1 VKLRYVGNAPFFSA
15 LSKEER
21 ERISERM
28 HLERRSS
35 GETLFHQ
42 GDESTALYLIKSG
55 WVRLAANG
63 GPGIANQGPGSL
75 VGESD
80 LFLGQS
86 RSFGAVA
93 TADAELWALSRDDLI
108 DLISQDPQ
116 MGLKLSTAFGTR
128 LALLDQ
134 YLVEQRLETLPLLSG
149 LEDKAL
155 AAIASRLV
163 PVERQKD
170 EYIVEGGEGPEALF
184 VVESGQVHLL
194 SSEEGGD
201 FSEIGEGESFG
212 EFAVLTGKP
221 HGRSAQAATDVVLW
235 ALPAADFD
243 EVSEQHPEIRMAL
256 SKSIREPLLPRD
268 QARAVE
274 RLTKMPLFSDLA
286 EDVLWAVSERLLLRH
301 VPAGEMVFAEGAPG
315 DAFYLIDSGQVEIV
329 TEGAAG
335 KAILA
340 LLGPDEFFGEMALL
354 TGKPRSTGAKAATH
368 VNVWVLYRSD
378 FDDLVNRHPS
388 ISLALS
394 RVLSDR
400 LAEMDRR
407 FSENHLRGIKL
418 LAGLSSS
425 QLEDVSRRLSPIRFR
440 QGEVIIREGDPG
452 YEMYFIEAGRVRVVR
467 GSGPDAILLAEMGA
481 GDLFGEMALL
491 TGKPRSATVTA
502 LSDLDLW
509 SMPQADFDELVAAH
523 PNLGLALSRLLSD
536 RLRDT
541 DSRFISEPAE
551 TVAMPGQP
559 ETVTA
564 PMLSPRP
571 AAKPAPKPAPKPRR
585 VRKKRERSLTAE
597 LSGTFDG
604 AVTWFGSLSR
614 GAKIRLVVFTLLLAW
629 LLCIVTP
636 ALVISTLAA
645 DDVTNLQGAIAFVQ
659 TEAPPPTDA
668 PLPTDTAVPAVA
680 ELSAPLEPMSEP
692 AAGAAGQ
699 APVEEAAGMPAE
711 TSLEMSAEGDAEAMA
726 APSDEPAAGP
736 PAGPE
741 ATATPWII
749 VITNTPPPPTDT
761 PVPTNTPLP
770 PTPTPRPQTNRVSS
784 AAAPLPAPTQ
794 VERPQPPR
802 DLDSRLSALNVNVQP
817 VGVRPGQSYWRLIAA
832 RWESESQS
840 GGGHSIFV
848 DVLDEGGGKI
858 VGQSVEIRWA
868 GGGLTVFTEDKPATE
883 FGANFPMY
891 NTLGSYAVSI
901 AGLPSDTVVGMGLGS
916 IEQPNFNVHT
926 NFFLTF
932 QRVTR

>member
-1 VKLRYVGNAPFFSA
+1 MKLRYVGNAPFFSA
-15 LSKEER
+15 LSKEEQ

-28 HLERRSS
+28 HLERRGS
-35 GETLFHQ
+35 GETLFHK

-55 WVRLAANG
+55 WVRLMANG
-63 GPGIANQGPGSL
+63 GPGLANQGPGSL

-80 LFLGQS
+80 LFLGQP

-93 TADAELWALSRDDLI
+93 TVDAELWALSRNDLVA
-108 DLISQDPQ
+108 LISQDPQ

-134 YLVEQRLETLPLLSG
+134 YLVEQRLQTLPLLAG
-149 LEDKAL
+149 LGDEAL
-155 AAIASRLV
+155 TAIARRLTS
-163 PVERQKD
+163 VERRKD
-170 EYIVEGGEGPEALF
+170 EYIVESGQGPEALF

-201 FSEIGEGESFG
+201 FSEIGAGESFG
-212 EFAVLTGKP
+212 ELAVLTGKP

-243 EVSEQHPEIRMAL
+243 EVTKEHPGIRLAL

-268 QARAVE
+268 QARALE
-274 RLTKMPLFSDLA
+274 RLAKMPLFSGLTEEILLA
-286 EDVLWAVSERLLLRH
+286 VGERLLLRH
-301 VPAGEMVFAEGAPG
+301 VPAGEMVFAEGASG
-315 DAFYLIDSGQVEIV
+315 DSFYLIDSGQVEIV
-329 TEGAAG
+329 SKGAMG
-335 KAILA
+335 GDILA

-354 TGKPRSTGAKAATH
+354 TGKPRSTGARAASH
-368 VNVWVLYRSD
+368 VNLWVLYRTD

-407 FSENHLRGIKL
+407 FSESHLRGIKL

-425 QLEDVSRRLSPIRFR
+425 QLEDVSHRLSPIRFR

-452 YEMYFIEAGRVRVVR
+452 YEMYFIESGRVRVVR
-467 GSGPDAILLAEMGA
+467 GSGPNAIFLADMGA

-491 TGKPRSATVTA
+491 TGRPRSATVTA

-509 SMPQADFDELVAAH
+509 AMPQADFDELVATH

-541 DSRFISEPAE
+541 DAKFIGRAAG
-551 TVAMPGQP
+551 TTAMPAQP
-559 ETVTA
+559 ETATV
-564 PMLSPRP
+564 PVVKPRP
-571 AAKPAPKPAPKPRR
+571 AAKKPEPAPKPKQ
-585 VRKKRERSLTAE
+585 VRKRPSRSLTSE
-597 LSGTFDG
+597 LGGAFDG
-604 AVTWFGSLSR
+604 TVTWFSSLSR
-614 GAKIRLVVFTLLLAW
+614 GAKVRLVLITLLLAW

-645 DDVTNLQGAIAFVQ
+645 DDVTDLRGAIAFVQ
-659 TEAPPPTDA
+659 VEAAPPPGA
-668 PLPTDTAVPAVA
+668 PMRAGSEVPAAA
-680 ELSAPLEPMSEP
+680 EIAQP
-692 AAGAAGQ
+692 
-699 APVEEAAGMPAE
+699 
-711 TSLEMSAEGDAEAMA
+711 AEAMIESA
-726 APSDEPAAGP
+726 PKIVVKEEVVIPDEASLELPAEGAIEAMDAPSDEPAAGP
-736 PAGPE
+736 PAGPQP
-741 ATATPWII
+741 TATPWII

-770 PTPTPRPQTNRVSS
+770 PTPTPEPTANRVTS
-784 AAAPLPAPTQ
+784 AAAPLPSPTPA
-794 VERPQPPR
+794 ERPQPPR
-802 DLDSRLSALNVNVQP
+802 DLDPRLPSLNVNIQP
-817 VGVRPGQSYWRLIAA
+817 VGVRPGQSYWRLIAV
-832 RWESESQS
+832 RWENESQS
-840 GGGHSIFV
+840 GGGHSIFI
-848 DVLDEGGGKI
+848 DVLDEGGAKI
-858 VGQSVEIRWA
+858 IGQPIEIRWA
-868 GGGLTVFTEDKPATE
+868 GGGLTVFTEEKPLDE
-883 FGANFPMY
+883 FAANFPMY
-891 NTLGSYAVSI
+891 NTLGSYAVSV
-901 AGLPSDTVVGMGLGS
+901 AGLPSDTIVGMGLGS
-916 IEQPNFNVHT
+916 IDQPNFKVHT

>member
-1 VKLRYVGNAPFFSA
+1 
-15 LSKEER
+15 
-21 ERISERM
+21 M

-35 GETLFHQ
+35 GETLFHK
-42 GDESTALYLIKSG
+42 GDESTVLYLVKSG
-55 WVRLAANG
+55 WVRLVANG
-63 GPGIANQGPGSL
+63 GPGLANQGPGSL

-80 LFLGQS
+80 LFLGQP
-86 RSFGAVA
+86 RSFRAVA
-93 TADAELWALSRDDLI
+93 TADTELWALSRDDLV
-108 DLISQDPQ
+108 DLISKDPQ
-116 MGLKLSTAFGTR
+116 IGLKLSTAFGTR

-149 LEDKAL
+149 LGDEAL
-155 AAIASRLV
+155 TAIARRLI
-163 PVERQKD
+163 PVERRKD
-170 EYIVEGGEGPEALF
+170 EYIVEGGQGPEALF

-201 FSEIGEGESFG
+201 FSEIGVGESFG
-212 EFAVLTGKP
+212 ELAVLTGKP
-221 HGRSAQAATDVVLW
+221 HARSAQAATDIVLW

-243 EVSEQHPEIRMAL
+243 AVAEEYPAIRLVL
-256 SKSIREPLLPRD
+256 SKSIREPLLPGD

-274 RLTKMPLFSDLA
+274 RLAKMPLFSGLG
-286 EDVLWAVSERLLLRH
+286 EDILWAIGERLLLRH
-301 VPAGEMVFAEGAPG
+301 VPAGELVFAEGAPG

-329 TEGAAG
+329 SQGRG
-335 KAILA
+335 GSAILA

-368 VNVWVLYRSD
+368 VNVWVLYRAD
-378 FDDLVNRHPS
+378 FDDLVNRHPP

-394 RVLSDR
+394 RVLSER

-407 FSENHLRGIKL
+407 FSESHLRGLKL

-425 QLEDVSRRLSPIRFR
+425 QLEDVSRRLNPIRFR

-452 YEMYFIEAGRVRVVR
+452 YEMYFIESGRVRVVR
-467 GSGPDAILLAEMGA
+467 GSGPNALLLAELGA

-491 TGKPRSATVTA
+491 TGRPRSATVTA

-509 SMPQADFDELVAAH
+509 AMPQADFDEVVAAH
-523 PNLGLALSRLLSD
+523 PNLGLALSRILSD

-541 DSRFISEPAE
+541 DSRFVGQPAE
-551 TVAMPGQP
+551 TVAMPAQP

-564 PMLSPRP
+564 PMPVRRP
-571 AAKPAPKPAPKPRR
+571 AAKPKPKVAPKPKR
-585 VRKKRERSLTAE
+585 VRPKQARSLTAG
-597 LSGTFDG
+597 LSGSFEG

-659 TEAPPPTDA
+659 AEAESPTDA

-680 ELSAPLEPMSEP
+680 GSSAPLESVSQP
-692 AAGAAGQ
+692 AAGAAAQ
-699 APVEEAAGMPAE
+699 EVPAEALAEVPAEAA
-711 TSLEMSAEGDAEAMA
+711 LEISAEAAVEAMA
-726 APSDEPAAGP
+726 APSDEPPADP
-736 PAGPE
+736 PAGPQ

-770 PTPTPRPQTNRVSS
+770 PPPTPKPTENRVTS
-784 AAAPLPAPTQ
+784 AAAPLPTQ
-794 VERPQPPR
+794 VPADRPQPPR
-802 DLDSRLSALNVNVQP
+802 DLDARLSALNVNVQP

-832 RWESESQS
+832 RWENESQS

-848 DVLDEGGGKI
+848 DVLDEGGAKM
-858 VGQSVEIRWA
+858 VGQAVEIRWA
-868 GGGLTVFTEDKPATE
+868 GGGLTVFTEDKPANE

-891 NTLGSYAVSI
+891 NTLGSYAVSV

-916 IEQPNFNVHT
+916 IAQPDFKVHT

-932 QRVTR
+932 QRVMR

>member
-1 VKLRYVGNAPFFSA
+1 MKLRYVGNAPFFSA
-15 LSKEER
+15 LSKEEQ

-35 GETLFHQ
+35 GETLFQ
-42 GDESTALYLIKSG
+42 KGDESTALYLIKSG
-55 WVRLAANG
+55 WVRLLANG
-63 GPGIANQGPGSL
+63 GPGLANQGPGSL

-80 LFLGQS
+80 LFLGQP

-93 TADAELWALSRDDLI
+93 TADAELWALSRNDLV
-108 DLISQDPQ
+108 DLISSDPQ

-149 LEDKAL
+149 LEADAL
-155 AAIASRLV
+155 TAIARRLV
-163 PVERQKD
+163 PVERRKD
-170 EYIVEGGEGPEALF
+170 EYIVQGGEGPEALF

-194 SSEEGGD
+194 SSEDGGD
-201 FSEIGEGESFG
+201 FAEIGAGESFG
-212 EFAVLTGKP
+212 ELAVLTGKP

-243 EVSEQHPEIRMAL
+243 EVTEEHPGIRLAL
-256 SKSIREPLLPRD
+256 SKAIREPLLPRD

-274 RLTKMPLFSDLA
+274 RLTKMPLFAGLA

-315 DAFYLIDSGQVEIV
+315 DAFYLIDSGQIEIV
-329 TEGAAG
+329 TQSAAG
-335 KAILA
+335 SAVLA

-354 TGKPRSTGAKAATH
+354 TGKPRSTGARAAGHT
-368 VNVWVLYRSD
+368 NLWVLYRTE

-407 FSENHLRGIKL
+407 FSESHLRGLKL

-452 YEMYFIEAGRVRVVR
+452 YEMYFIESGRVRVVR
-467 GSGPDAILLAEMGA
+467 GSGTSAILLAELGA

-491 TGKPRSATVTA
+491 TGRPRSATVAA

-523 PNLGLALSRLLSD
+523 PNLGLALSRLLSE

-541 DSRFISEPAE
+541 DSRFVRQPAE
-551 TVAMPGQP
+551 TMAMPTQP
-559 ETVTA
+559 ETVA
-564 PMLSPRP
+564 VPVPRP
-571 AAKPAPKPAPKPRR
+571 SPTVKPAPKPVRR
-585 VRKKRERSLTAE
+585 RRTRSLTSEVNDAF
-597 LSGTFDG
+597 GG
-604 AVTWFGSLSR
+604 AVSWFGSLSR
-614 GAKIRLVVFTLLLAW
+614 GAKVRLVLITLLLAW

-645 DDVTNLQGAIAFVQ
+645 DNVTNLEGAIAFVQ

-668 PLPTDTAVPAVA
+668 PSPSDTPVPAVA
-680 ELSAPLEPMSEP
+680 EVSLPVESVSEPTAETAEQAPVEAPAEVP
-692 AAGAAGQ
+692 AAGA
-699 APVEEAAGMPAE
+699 V
-711 TSLEMSAEGDAEAMA
+711 EAMI
-726 APSDEPAAGP
+726 APSDEPAAEP
-736 PAGPE
+736 PADPQ
-741 ATATPWII
+741 ATPTPWII
-749 VITNTPPPPTDT
+749 VITNTPPPPTET
-761 PVPTNTPLP
+761 PIPTSTPLP
-770 PTPTPRPQTNRVSS
+770 PTETPVPKQASNRVSS
-784 AAAPLPAPTQ
+784 AAAVFASPTPAD
-794 VERPQPPR
+794 RPQPPR
-802 DLDSRLSALNVNVQP
+802 DLDSRLSSLNVNVQP
-817 VGVRPGQSYWRLIAA
+817 AGVRPGQSYWRLIAA
-832 RWESESQS
+832 RWENEAQA

-848 DVLDEGGGKI
+848 DVLDENGGKVI
-858 VGQSVEIRWA
+858 GQPVEIRWA
-868 GGGLTVFTEDKPATE
+868 GGGLTVFTEDKPANE

-901 AGLPSDTVVGMGLGS
+901 PGLPSDLVVGMGLGTV
-916 IEQPNFNVHT
+916 EQPNFTVHT

>member
-1 VKLRYVGNAPFFSA
+1 MLARRCKDNVKLRYVGNAPFFSA
-15 LSKEER
+15 LSKEEQ

-28 HLERRSS
+28 HLERRGS
-35 GETLFHQ
+35 GEALFNK

-55 WVRLAANG
+55 WVRLLANG
-63 GPGIANQGPGSL
+63 GPGLANQGPGSL

-80 LFLGQS
+80 LFLGQP

-93 TADAELWALSRDDLI
+93 TADVELWALSRDDLV
-108 DLISQDPQ
+108 DLISNDPQ

-149 LEDKAL
+149 LEDEAL
-155 AAIASRLV
+155 TAIARRLV
-163 PVERQKD
+163 PVETQKD
-170 EYIVEGGEGPEALF
+170 EYIVQGGQGPEALF
-184 VVESGQVHLL
+184 IVESGQVHLL
-194 SSEEGGD
+194 SSEDGGD
-201 FSEIGEGESFG
+201 FAEIGTGESFG
-212 EFAVLTGKP
+212 ELAVLTGKP
-221 HGRSAQAATDVVLW
+221 HGRSAQAATDAVLW

-243 EVSEQHPEIRMAL
+243 EVTEEHPGIRLAL
-256 SKSIREPLLPRD
+256 SETIREPLLPRD

-274 RLTKMPLFSDLA
+274 RLTKMPLFSGLA

-301 VPAGEMVFAEGAPG
+301 VPAGELVFAEGAPG
-315 DAFYLIDSGQVEIV
+315 DAFYLIDSGQIEIV

-335 KAILA
+335 RAILA

-354 TGKPRSTGAKAATH
+354 TGKPRSTGARAAGHT
-368 VNVWVLYRSD
+368 NLWVLYRTD

-407 FSENHLRGIKL
+407 FSESHLRGLKL

-425 QLEDVSRRLSPIRFR
+425 QLEDVSRRLSPVRFR

-452 YEMYFIEAGRVRVVR
+452 YEMYFIESGRVRVVR
-467 GSGPDAILLAEMGA
+467 GSGTNAIILAEMGA

-509 SMPQADFDELVAAH
+509 SMPQADFDDLVAAH

-541 DSRFISEPAE
+541 DARFVRQPAE
-551 TVAMPGQP
+551 TLGMPAQP
-559 ETVTA
+559 ETVTV
-564 PMLSPRP
+564 PVPQPPP
-571 AAKPAPKPAPKPRR
+571 AAEPVPKPAPKPRP
-585 VRKKRERSLTAE
+585 VRRRRTQSLTSE
-597 LSGTFDG
+597 LSDAFGG

-614 GAKIRLVVFTLLLAW
+614 GAKVRLVLFTLLLAW

-645 DDVTNLQGAIAFVQ
+645 DNVTNLQGAIAFVQ
-659 TEAPPPTDA
+659 TEAPPPGDVPSPTEPPA
-668 PLPTDTAVPAVA
+668 PEMAEVSEAVESASEPAAEAAAQAPAEVPAEGAA
-680 ELSAPLEPMSEP
+680 EAMIAPSDEPMSEP
-692 AAGAAGQ
+692 
-699 APVEEAAGMPAE
+699 
-711 TSLEMSAEGDAEAMA
+711 
-726 APSDEPAAGP
+726 
-736 PAGPE
+736 PAGPQ

-749 VITNTPPPPTDT
+749 VITNTPLPPTDT
-761 PVPTNTPLP
+761 PIPTNTPLP
-770 PTPTPRPQTNRVSS
+770 PTATPTPEPTSNRVSS
-784 AAAPLPAPTQ
+784 AAAAFATPTTPAD
-794 VERPQPPR
+794 RPQPPR
-802 DLDSRLSALNVNVQP
+802 DLDSRLSALSVNVQP
-817 VGVRPGQSYWRLIAA
+817 AGVRPGQSYWRLIAA
-832 RWESESQS
+832 RWENEAQA

-848 DVLDEGGGKI
+848 DVLDENGGKM
-858 VGQSVEIRWA
+858 VGQPVEIRGV
-868 GGGLTVFTEDKPATE
+868 GGGLTVKTEDKPASE
-883 FGANFPMY
+883 FRANFPMY

-901 AGLPSDTVVGMGLGS
+901 PGLPSDTVVGLGLGT
-916 IEQPNFNVHT
+916 IEQPDFKVHT

>member
-1 VKLRYVGNAPFFSA
+1 MKLRYVGNAPFFSA
-15 LSKEER
+15 LSKEEQ

-35 GETLFHQ
+35 GETLFQ
-42 GDESTALYLIKSG
+42 KGDESTALYLIKSG
-55 WVRLAANG
+55 WVRLLANG
-63 GPGIANQGPGSL
+63 GPGLANQGPGSL

-80 LFLGQS
+80 LFLGQP

-93 TADAELWALSRDDLI
+93 TADAELWALSRNDLV
-108 DLISQDPQ
+108 DLISSDPQ

-149 LEDKAL
+149 LEADAL
-155 AAIASRLV
+155 TAIARRLV
-163 PVERQKD
+163 PVERRKD
-170 EYIVEGGEGPEALF
+170 EYIVQGGEGPEALF

-194 SSEEGGD
+194 SSEDGGD
-201 FSEIGEGESFG
+201 FAEIGAGESFG
-212 EFAVLTGKP
+212 ELAVLTGKP

-243 EVSEQHPEIRMAL
+243 EVTEEHPGIRLAL
-256 SKSIREPLLPRD
+256 SKAIREPLLPRD

-274 RLTKMPLFSDLA
+274 RLTKMPLFAGLA

-315 DAFYLIDSGQVEIV
+315 DAFYLIDSGQIEIV
-329 TEGAAG
+329 TQSAAG
-335 KAILA
+335 SAVLA

-354 TGKPRSTGAKAATH
+354 TGKPRSTGARAAGHT
-368 VNVWVLYRSD
+368 NLWVLYRTE

-407 FSENHLRGIKL
+407 FSESHLRGLKL

-452 YEMYFIEAGRVRVVR
+452 YEMYFIESGRVRVVR
-467 GSGPDAILLAEMGA
+467 GSGTSAILLAELGA

-491 TGKPRSATVTA
+491 TGRPRSATVAA

-523 PNLGLALSRLLSD
+523 PNLGLALSRLLSE

-541 DSRFISEPAE
+541 DSRFVRQPAE
-551 TVAMPGQP
+551 TMAMPTQP
-559 ETVTA
+559 ETVA
-564 PMLSPRP
+564 VPVPRP
-571 AAKPAPKPAPKPRR
+571 SPTVKPAPKPVRR
-585 VRKKRERSLTAE
+585 RRTRSLTSEVNDAF
-597 LSGTFDG
+597 GG
-604 AVTWFGSLSR
+604 AVSWFGSLSR
-614 GAKIRLVVFTLLLAW
+614 GAKVRLVLITLLLAW

-645 DDVTNLQGAIAFVQ
+645 DNVTNLEGAIAFVQ

-668 PLPTDTAVPAVA
+668 PSPSDTPVPAVA
-680 ELSAPLEPMSEP
+680 EVSLPVESVSEPTTETAEQAPVEAPAEVP
-692 AAGAAGQ
+692 AAGA
-699 APVEEAAGMPAE
+699 V
-711 TSLEMSAEGDAEAMA
+711 EAMI
-726 APSDEPAAGP
+726 APSDEPAAEP
-736 PAGPE
+736 PADPQ
-741 ATATPWII
+741 ATPTPWII
-749 VITNTPPPPTDT
+749 VITNTPPPPTET
-761 PVPTNTPLP
+761 PIPTSTPLP
-770 PTPTPRPQTNRVSS
+770 PTETPVPKQASNRVSS
-784 AAAPLPAPTQ
+784 AAAVFASPTPAD
-794 VERPQPPR
+794 RPQPPR
-802 DLDSRLSALNVNVQP
+802 DLDSRLSSLNVNVQP
-817 VGVRPGQSYWRLIAA
+817 AGVRPGQSYWRLIAA
-832 RWESESQS
+832 RWENEAQA

-848 DVLDEGGGKI
+848 DVLDENGGKVI
-858 VGQSVEIRWA
+858 GQPVEIRWA
-868 GGGLTVFTEDKPATE
+868 GGGLTVFTEDKPANE

-901 AGLPSDTVVGMGLGS
+901 PGLPSDLVVGMGLGTV
-916 IEQPNFNVHT
+916 EQPNFTVHT

>member
-1 VKLRYVGNAPFFSA
+1 MKLRYVGNAPFFSA
-15 LSKEER
+15 LSKEEQ

-35 GETLFHQ
+35 GETLFQ
-42 GDESTALYLIKSG
+42 KGDESTALYLIKSG
-55 WVRLAANG
+55 WVRLLANG
-63 GPGIANQGPGSL
+63 GPGLANQGPGSL

-80 LFLGQS
+80 LFLGQP

-93 TADAELWALSRDDLI
+93 TADAELWALSRNDLV
-108 DLISQDPQ
+108 DLISSDPQ

-149 LEDKAL
+149 LEADAL
-155 AAIASRLV
+155 TAIARRLV
-163 PVERQKD
+163 PVERRKD
-170 EYIVEGGEGPEALF
+170 EYIVQGGEGPEALF

-194 SSEEGGD
+194 SSEDGGD
-201 FSEIGEGESFG
+201 FAEIGAGESFG
-212 EFAVLTGKP
+212 ELAVLTGKP

-243 EVSEQHPEIRMAL
+243 EVTEEHPGIRLAL
-256 SKSIREPLLPRD
+256 SKAIREPLLPRD

-274 RLTKMPLFSDLA
+274 RLTKMPLFAGLA

-315 DAFYLIDSGQVEIV
+315 DAFYLIDSGQIEIV
-329 TEGAAG
+329 TQSAAG
-335 KAILA
+335 SAVLA

-354 TGKPRSTGAKAATH
+354 TGKPRSTGARAAGHT
-368 VNVWVLYRSD
+368 NLWVLYRTE

-407 FSENHLRGIKL
+407 FSESHLRGLKL

-452 YEMYFIEAGRVRVVR
+452 YEMYFIESGRVRVVR
-467 GSGPDAILLAEMGA
+467 GSGTSAILLAELGA

-491 TGKPRSATVTA
+491 TGRPRSATVAA

-523 PNLGLALSRLLSD
+523 PNLGLALSRLLSE

-541 DSRFISEPAE
+541 DSRFVRQPAE
-551 TVAMPGQP
+551 TMAMPTQP
-559 ETVTA
+559 ETVA
-564 PMLSPRP
+564 VPVPRP
-571 AAKPAPKPAPKPRR
+571 SPTVKPAPKPVRR
-585 VRKKRERSLTAE
+585 RRTRSLTSEVNDAF
-597 LSGTFDG
+597 GG
-604 AVTWFGSLSR
+604 AVSWFGSLSR
-614 GAKIRLVVFTLLLAW
+614 GAKVRLVLITLLLAW

-645 DDVTNLQGAIAFVQ
+645 DNVTNLEGAIAFVQ

-668 PLPTDTAVPAVA
+668 PSPSDTPVPAVA
-680 ELSAPLEPMSEP
+680 EVSLPVESVSEPTAETAEQAPVEAPAEVP
-692 AAGAAGQ
+692 AAGA
-699 APVEEAAGMPAE
+699 V
-711 TSLEMSAEGDAEAMA
+711 EAMI
-726 APSDEPAAGP
+726 APSDEPAAEP
-736 PAGPE
+736 PADPQ
-741 ATATPWII
+741 ATPTPWII
-749 VITNTPPPPTDT
+749 VITNTPPPPTET
-761 PVPTNTPLP
+761 PIPTSTPLP
-770 PTPTPRPQTNRVSS
+770 PTETPVPKQASDRVSS
-784 AAAPLPAPTQ
+784 AAAVFASPTPAD
-794 VERPQPPR
+794 RPQPPR
-802 DLDSRLSALNVNVQP
+802 DLDSRLSSLNVNVQP
-817 VGVRPGQSYWRLIAA
+817 AGVRPGQSYWRLIAA
-832 RWESESQS
+832 RWENEAQA

-848 DVLDEGGGKI
+848 DVLDENGGKVI
-858 VGQSVEIRWA
+858 GQPVEIRWA
-868 GGGLTVFTEDKPATE
+868 GGGLTVFTEDKPANE

-901 AGLPSDTVVGMGLGS
+901 PGLPSDLVVGMGLGTV
-916 IEQPNFNVHT
+916 EQPKFTVHT

>member
-35 GETLFHQ
+35 GETLFHK

-55 WVRLAANG
+55 WVRLVANG
-63 GPGIANQGPGSL
+63 GPGLANQGPGSL

-80 LFLGQS
+80 LFLGQP
-86 RSFGAVA
+86 RSFRAVA
-93 TADAELWALSRDDLI
+93 TADAELWALSRDDLVE
-108 DLISQDPQ
+108 LIYQDPQ

-149 LEDKAL
+149 LEDEVL
-155 AAIASRLV
+155 TAIASRLV

-184 VVESGQVHLL
+184 VIESGQVHLL

-201 FSEIGEGESFG
+201 FSEIGVGESFG
-212 EFAVLTGKP
+212 ELAVLTGKP

-235 ALPAADFD
+235 ALQAADFD
-243 EVSEQHPEIRMAL
+243 AVAEEHPGIRLAL

-274 RLTKMPLFSDLA
+274 RLAKMPLFSDLA
-286 EDVLWAVSERLLLRH
+286 EDILWAVGERLLLRH

-329 TEGAAG
+329 SEAVGG

-368 VNVWVLYRSD
+368 VNLWVLYRSD

-452 YEMYFIEAGRVRVVR
+452 YEMYFIEAGRVSVVR
-467 GSGPDAILLAEMGA
+467 GSGPNALLLAELGA

-541 DSRFISEPAE
+541 DSRFISGSAE
-551 TVAMPGQP
+551 TVAMPAQT
-559 ETVTA
+559 ETVAA
-564 PMLSPRP
+564 PAPRPRP
-571 AAKPAPKPAPKPRR
+571 AAKPAPRPAPKPRR
-585 VRKKRERSLTAE
+585 VRKKQGRGLFAE

-614 GAKIRLVVFTLLLAW
+614 GAKIRLALFTLLLAW

-659 TEAPPPTDA
+659 TEAPPADA
-668 PLPTDTAVPAVA
+668 PSATDTAVPAVA
-680 ELSAPLEPMSEP
+680 EFSAPVEPMGEF
-692 AAGAAGQ
+692 AAEAALQ
-699 APVEEAAGMPAE
+699 APVEDPAAVPGDAVAEMPAE
-711 TSLEMSAEGDAEAMA
+711 GDIEAMA
-726 APSDEPAAGP
+726 APSDDPAAGP
-736 PAGPE
+736 PAGPQ

-749 VITNTPPPPTDT
+749 VITNTPAPPTDT

-770 PTPTPRPQTNRVSS
+770 PTPTPRPTSNRVSS
-784 AAAPLPAPTQ
+784 AAAPLPTAVPAD
-794 VERPQPPR
+794 RPQPPR
-802 DLDSRLSALNVNVQP
+802 DLDPRLPALNVNVQP
-817 VGVRPGQSYWRLIAA
+817 VGVRPGQSYWRLIAV
-832 RWESESQS
+832 RWQDESQS

-848 DVLDEGGGKI
+848 DVLDESGEKI
-858 VGQSVEIRWA
+858 VGQAVEIRWA
-868 GGGLTVFTEDKPATE
+868 GGGLTVFTEDKPTNE
-883 FGANFPMY
+883 FAANFPMY

-901 AGLPSDTVVGMGLGS
+901 PGLPSDTVVGMGLGS
-916 IEQPNFNVHT
+916 IEQPDFNVHT